1 MDALNLEQSTQLC
14 RILGDVTRLRLLMLL
29 EFQEL
34 TVAEITEVT
43 DLTQSRVSSHLARL
57 REAELVQD
65 RRLGASAF
73 YSLNRD
79 GIPDTTQELWQALR
93 GRVMDRQ
100 VQQDRERAQEV
111 VRRRAHDQTWAE
123 SVAGRMEKHYSPG
136 RTWEAT
142 ARALLEMMELGDV
155 LDAASGD
162 GVFTELIAPR
172 ARSVTCLDVSAKVVT
187 AARKRLH
194 GLHDISF
201 FQGDMHKLPFHGASF
216 DQVFLMHAL
225 TYTQQPGPVLAEAAR
240 VLRPAGRVVATTLR
254 RHEHAA
260 TVAAFD
266 HVNQGFEAPEL
277 CDWLAAAGLR
287 VLHCEPTS
295 REPRPPYFEVITA
308 LARRDQG

>member
-1 MDALNLEQSTQLC
+1 MDAVSLEQGTHLC
-14 RILGDVTRLRLLMLL
+14 RILGDATRLRLLLLL

-43 DLTQSRVSSHLARL
+43 GLTQSRVSSHLARL
-57 REAELVQD
+57 READLVQD

-79 GIPDTTQELWQALR
+79 GIPDATQDLWQALR
-93 GRVMDRQ
+93 GRVMD
-100 VQQDRERAQEV
+100 QQIELDRERAQEV
-111 VRRRAHDQTWAE
+111 VRKRDRAQTWVE
-123 SVAGRMEKHYSPG
+123 SVAGRMDRHYSPG

-142 ARALLEMMELGDV
+142 ARALLEMLELGDV

-162 GVFTELIAPR
+162 GVLAELVSHR
-172 ARSVTCLDVSAKVVT
+172 ARSVTCLDINAKVV
-187 AARKRLH
+187 AAGQHRLH
-194 GLHDISF
+194 
-201 FQGDMHKLPFHGASF
+201 DMHGVSFIQGNMHTLPFNEASF

-225 TYTQQPGPVLAEAAR
+225 TFTHHPRIVLGELAR
-240 VLRPAGRVVATTLR
+240 VLRPGGKLVVTTLR

-266 HVNQGFEAPEL
+266 HVNQGYEAVRLSQLLE
-277 CDWLAAAGLR
+277 AAGLR
-287 VLHCEPTS
+287 VLRCEYTS

-308 LARRDQG
+308 LALRPPA